1 MDKRPRH
8 HACLVLLLA
17 GAGPWIVPVQ
27 AQQQAAPAPDS
38 QIRLHVQV
46 PPPEAPDAEECR
58 DRGSF
63 VVIGPTVR
71 RGEPITAQAWNDC
84 ADLPR
89 RGAAQQPM
97 IGVEIPLTAG
107 QGRPGRPQR

>member
-1 MDKRPRH
+1 MVKRFRH
-8 HACLVLLLA
+8 HVCLVLLLA
-17 GAGPWIVPVQ
+17 GAGPWIAPAV
-27 AQQQAAPAPDS
+27 AQQQSPPAPDS

-46 PPPEAPDAEECR
+46 PPAEAPDPEECR

-63 VVIGPTVR
+63 VFVGPTVH
-71 RGEPITAQAWNDC
+71 RGEPITAQAWSDC

-89 RGAAQQPM
+89 RGASQQPM

-107 QGRPGRPQR
+107 QMRPGRPQR